1 MAARCRQEG
10 HNLSTTG
17 SAPRSSPVLG
27 PHLTKHIPSRRRGGR
42 TPSRSFP
49 APRSG
54 SLLPR
59 RSPRPT
65 PQIPAPNPAVSRL
78 TSTSHRT
85 HGSKPVPVVSPLPR
99 RGTEQLPAA
108 PKKSPPLLLS
118 TCNFERVTQPPT
130 GEKSPRT
137 LRRCRLLEIKKPAK
151 PTLVLI
157 TDQKE
162 FRKRENVP
170 LREAASPS
178 LGRPRAPSSA
188 RSVPA
193 RWRSGGPSILCAP
206 GPVSPPPRAPQRR
219 ARPRRPPAPLTAASG
234 PPWPPPMEERGA
246 AVSMQHHRRPPR
258 RSPLPH
264 GVDGRARPP
273 PLPAPPLPPSL
284 PVSPPLPP
292 AGTHRGLPAPLHS
305 ASPPTEGRQNAR
317 RRPRSRPPPAPSL
330 RRAPAAAG
338 RCRHRP
344 GPALPLSG
352 RLQTPLSHSFFL
364 QE

>member
-49 APRSG
+49 APRLG

-59 RSPRPT
+59 RCPRPT

-108 PKKSPPLLLS
+108 PEKSPPLLLS

-137 LRRCRLLEIKKPAK
+137 LRRCRLLEIKTRRNPRWFSSPTRRSSESVKASRCERLRALLSGGPGPPA
-151 PTLVLI
+151 PPAPYRPGG
-157 TDQKE
+157 D
-162 FRKRENVP
+162 P
-170 LREAASPS
+170 EAP
-178 LGRPRAPSSA
+178 PSSA
-188 RSVPA
+188 LPA
-193 RWRSGGPSILCAP
+193 RSLPLPAHRSDVPGLAAP
-206 GPVSPPPRAPQRR
+206 RPRSPPPQDLRGRR
-219 ARPRRPPAPLTAASG
+219 LWRSAGRPSACSTIAARPGALLSRTALMG
-234 PPWPPPMEERGA
+234 GRGRLL
-246 AVSMQHHRRPPR
+246 SPPR
-258 RSPLPH
+258 RSLLP
-264 GVDGRARPP
+264 
-273 PLPAPPLPPSL
+273 
-284 PVSPPLPP
+284 SP
-292 AGTHRGLPAPLHS
+292 
-305 ASPPTEGRQNAR
+305 
-317 RRPRSRPPPAPSL
+317 
-330 RRAPAAAG
+330 
-338 RCRHRP
+338 
-344 GPALPLSG
+344 
-352 RLQTPLSHSFFL
+352 
-364 QE
+364 